1 MARQKMYVILHGVMR
16 PKWIDLKDIYDKPE
30 EMASEPVA
38 EAVIAEPVVEIE
50 PEVKAIQEEKPV
62 VVAKKRGRKKKGQ

>member
-1 MARQKMYVILHGVMR
+1 MVRQKMYVILHGVMR

-30 EMASEPVA
+30 EVKPVR
-38 EAVIAEPVVEIE
+38 EEIIANPVVEVK

-62 VVAKKRGRKKKGQ
+62 VVAKKRGRKKGK